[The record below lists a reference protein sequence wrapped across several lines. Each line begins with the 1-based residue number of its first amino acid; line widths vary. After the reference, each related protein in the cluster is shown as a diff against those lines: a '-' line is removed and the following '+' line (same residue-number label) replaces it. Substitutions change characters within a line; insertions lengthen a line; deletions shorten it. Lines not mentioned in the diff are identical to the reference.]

1 MFSVTKAF
9 SYIIYIYHIL
19 SLQPGSSPAVNFI
32 QKSRM
37 FDLQTFCFLFLIK
50 NPYAKF
56 PQSSIHSSL
65 KHSV

>member
-32 QKSRM
+32 QKKQNVCKSNI
-37 FDLQTFCFLFLIK
+37 LLFISYQK
-50 NPYAKF
+50 
-56 PQSSIHSSL
+56 SL
-65 KHSV
+65 RQISPVLYS

>member
-19 SLQPGSSPAVNFI
+19 SLQPGSSPAVNLSKK
-32 QKSRM
+32 QNVCKSNILL
-37 FDLQTFCFLFLIK
+37 FFLIK